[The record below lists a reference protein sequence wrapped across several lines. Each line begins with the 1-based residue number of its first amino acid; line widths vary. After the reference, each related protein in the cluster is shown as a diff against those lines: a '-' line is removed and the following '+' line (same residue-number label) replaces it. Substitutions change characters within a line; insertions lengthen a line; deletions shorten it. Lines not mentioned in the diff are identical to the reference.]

1 MNALNQI
8 IGALVEAWGEVKVQ
22 KARVILSLVGVVAAV
37 AAMSSV
43 IAIGDMLVQVNKEM
57 EEAYSGRSI
66 TLHVSASETSSDT
79 GETGAAS
86 STESETGT
94 TTNAEGMPTIDSDS
108 ATQGTTSSD
117 GSNALAALTGVIHDP
132 MGDAMTTVAQRL
144 QIPYW
149 SRLETG
155 NITFTEIEQISKTG
169 SYRGVPTTQD
179 LTTMETSTSVKA
191 IDPAYSTLFR
201 LTPIVGRWI
210 DAGDANQRVVPIVI
224 NSTLWEYLA
233 HANIADPIVLHA
245 NDASATQY
253 RVVGVIKSNSQ
264 WDSPTAYID
273 YTAWQFTKS
282 QSAALSGQSP
292 TSNGVEM
299 LVWTGADQAEQ
310 ARDLLPKALASVL
323 GKGWKGDVYG
333 GEYYDGGQS
342 SMNTIRTVI
351 MVIGGIVILLGAL
364 GLLNVAIVT
373 VRQRIREIGIRRAM
387 GASAKRVF
395 FAVFM
400 ESVVATF
407 VAGVIGV
414 GIAIIVIR
422 LLPLDTLLGIYLQE
436 RPPFPM
442 SAAIDGIAISTGIGA
457 LCGIIPA
464 LAAVRVKPIDA
475 IRY

>member
-22 KARVILSLVGVVAAV
+22 KVRVILSLVGVVAAV

-43 IAIGDMLVQVNKEM
+43 IAFGDMLVQANKELD
-57 EEAYSGRSI
+57 EAYSGRSI
-66 TLHVSASETSSDT
+66 TLHVSASKTSSDT

-86 STESETGT
+86 STENGTGT
-94 TTNAEGMPTIDSDS
+94 TTNAEGTP
-108 ATQGTTSSD
+108 TTSSD
-117 GSNALAALTGVIHDP
+117 GSNALTALTGVIHDP

-169 SYRGVPTTQD
+169 SYRGIPTTQD
-179 LTTMETSTSVKA
+179 LTTMETSTAVKA
-191 IDPAYSTLFR
+191 VDPAYSTLFR
-201 LTPIVGRWI
+201 LTPTVGRWI

-224 NSTLWEYLA
+224 NSTLWKYLA
-233 HANIADPIVLHA
+233 NANIADPIVLHA

-253 RVVGVIKSNSQ
+253 RVVGVVKSTSQ

-282 QSAALSGQSP
+282 QSTALSGQSP
-292 TSNGVEM
+292 ASNGVEM

-323 GKGWKGDVYG
+323 GKDWKGDVYG
-333 GEYYDGGQS
+333 GEGYDGGQS

-373 VRQRIREIGIRRAM
+373 VRQRVREIGIRRAM

-414 GIAIIVIR
+414 GIAIIVLR
-422 LLPLDTLLGIYLQE
+422 LLPIDTLGFYLQE
-436 RPPFPM
+436 RPRFPM

>member
-43 IAIGDMLVQVNKEM
+43 IAFGDMLVQANKELD
-57 EEAYSGRSI
+57 EAYSGRSI
-66 TLHVSASETSSDT
+66 TLHVSASKTSSDT

-86 STESETGT
+86 STENGTGT
-94 TTNAEGMPTIDSDS
+94 TTNAEGTP
-108 ATQGTTSSD
+108 TTSSD
-117 GSNALAALTGVIHDP
+117 GSNALTALTALTGVIHDP

-155 NITFTEIEQISKTG
+155 NITFTEIEQISKAG

-179 LTTMETSTSVKA
+179 LTTMETSTAIKA
-191 IDPAYSTLFR
+191 VDPTYSTLFR
-201 LTPIVGRWI
+201 LTPTVGRWI

-224 NSTLWEYLA
+224 NSTLWKYLA
-233 HANIADPIVLHA
+233 NANIADPIVLHA

-253 RVVGVIKSNSQ
+253 RVVGVIKSISQ

-273 YTAWQFTKS
+273 YTAWQFSKS

-292 TSNGVEM
+292 ASNGVEM

-323 GKGWKGDVYG
+323 GKGWEGNVYG
-333 GEYYDGGQS
+333 GEGYDGGQS

-422 LLPLDTLLGIYLQE
+422 LLPLDTLDIYLQE
-436 RPPFPM
+436 RPRFPM

-464 LAAVRVKPIDA
+464 FAAVRVKPIDA

>member
-1 MNALNQI
+1 
-8 IGALVEAWGEVKVQ
+8 
-22 KARVILSLVGVVAAV
+22 
-37 AAMSSV
+37 
-43 IAIGDMLVQVNKEM
+43 
-57 EEAYSGRSI
+57 
-66 TLHVSASETSSDT
+66 
-79 GETGAAS
+79 
-86 STESETGT
+86 
-94 TTNAEGMPTIDSDS
+94 
-108 ATQGTTSSD
+108 
-117 GSNALAALTGVIHDP
+117 
-132 MGDAMTTVAQRL
+132 
-144 QIPYW
+144 
-149 SRLETG
+149 
-155 NITFTEIEQISKTG
+155 
-169 SYRGVPTTQD
+169 
-179 LTTMETSTSVKA
+179 METSTSVKA

>member
-43 IAIGDMLVQVNKEM
+43 IAFGDMLVQANKELD
-57 EEAYSGRSI
+57 EAYSGRSI
-66 TLHVSASETSSDT
+66 TLHVSASKTSSDT

-86 STESETGT
+86 STENGTGT
-94 TTNAEGMPTIDSDS
+94 TTNAEGTP
-108 ATQGTTSSD
+108 TTSSD
-117 GSNALAALTGVIHDP
+117 GSNALTGVIHDP

-169 SYRGVPTTQD
+169 SYRGIPTTQD
-179 LTTMETSTSVKA
+179 LTTMETSTAVKA
-191 IDPAYSTLFR
+191 VDPAYSTLFR
-201 LTPIVGRWI
+201 LTPTVGRWI

-224 NSTLWEYLA
+224 NSTLWKYLA
-233 HANIADPIVLHA
+233 NANIADPIVLHA

-253 RVVGVIKSNSQ
+253 RVVGVVKSTSQ

-282 QSAALSGQSP
+282 QSTALSGQSP
-292 TSNGVEM
+292 ASNGVEM

-323 GKGWKGDVYG
+323 GKDWKGDVYG
-333 GEYYDGGQS
+333 GEGYDGGQS

-373 VRQRIREIGIRRAM
+373 VRQRVREIGIRRAM

-414 GIAIIVIR
+414 GIAIIVLR
-422 LLPLDTLLGIYLQE
+422 LLPIDTLGFYLQE
-436 RPPFPM
+436 RPRFPM

>member
-1 MNALNQI
+1 MNTLNQI

-22 KARVILSLVGVVAAV
+22 KTRVILSLVGVVAAV

-144 QIPYW
+144 HIPYW

-224 NSTLWEYLA
+224 T
-233 HANIADPIVLHA
+233 P
-245 NDASATQY
+245 
-253 RVVGVIKSNSQ
+253 R
-264 WDSPTAYID
+264 
-273 YTAWQFTKS
+273 
-282 QSAALSGQSP
+282 SG
-292 TSNGVEM
+292 
-299 LVWTGADQAEQ
+299 
-310 ARDLLPKALASVL
+310 
-323 GKGWKGDVYG
+323 
-333 GEYYDGGQS
+333 
-342 SMNTIRTVI
+342 NT
-351 MVIGGIVILLGAL
+351 
-364 GLLNVAIVT
+364 
-373 VRQRIREIGIRRAM
+373 
-387 GASAKRVF
+387 
-395 FAVFM
+395 
-400 ESVVATF
+400 
-407 VAGVIGV
+407 
-414 GIAIIVIR
+414 
-422 LLPLDTLLGIYLQE
+422 
-436 RPPFPM
+436 
-442 SAAIDGIAISTGIGA
+442 
-457 LCGIIPA
+457 
-464 LAAVRVKPIDA
+464 
-475 IRY
+475 